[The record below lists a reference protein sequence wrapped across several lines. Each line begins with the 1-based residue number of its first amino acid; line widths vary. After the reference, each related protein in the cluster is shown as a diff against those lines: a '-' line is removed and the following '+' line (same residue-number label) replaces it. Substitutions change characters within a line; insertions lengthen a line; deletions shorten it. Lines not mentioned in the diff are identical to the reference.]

1 MRCATTPP
9 CPLYPSVCA
18 PPPSPLRGECMNLA
32 NQTCTW
38 PCDPN
43 ERPCSTVEA
52 AARLSAEGLSERWTV
67 TEELEKS
74 LAGDFV
80 EQVPKLVAKVEL
92 PTFAAAAQLAARVAA
107 LAEAEGHFPDVRFG
121 WQYLELRVF
130 THVANGLCLNDFILV
145 AKLDELL
152 RRVRDPRLSFDRR
165 WCLPGRVNP
174 TYTNWT
180 CAIHDAALQQPCRAS
195 PNTANRDMLIMRPVC
210 LCPPSHGPTHS
221 TDRALRTRHALCD

>member
-1 MRCATTPP
+1 MHHRYPNSHLSGGSTPSFTP
-9 CPLYPSVCA
+9 Q
-18 PPPSPLRGECMNLA
+18 CMNLA

-74 LAGDFV
+74 LAGDYV
-80 EQVPKLVAKVEL
+80 EKVPKLVAKVEL

-152 RRVRDPRLSFDRR
+152 RSR
-165 WCLPGRVNP
+165 
-174 TYTNWT
+174 
-180 CAIHDAALQQPCRAS
+180 CAIPGYHS
-195 PNTANRDMLIMRPVC
+195 IGVGVC
-210 LCPPSHGPTHS
+210 PDG
-221 TDRALRTRHALCD
+221 